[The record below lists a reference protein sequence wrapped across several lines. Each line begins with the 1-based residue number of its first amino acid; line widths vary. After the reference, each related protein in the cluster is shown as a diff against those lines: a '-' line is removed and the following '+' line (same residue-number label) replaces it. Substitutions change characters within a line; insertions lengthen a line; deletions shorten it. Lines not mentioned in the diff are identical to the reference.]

1 MEGSD
6 DNRHR
11 LHISTHQE
19 SAKAGRSPTP
29 GGCIGMDKH
38 DETTRNILG
47 FSRIV
52 DPESPT
58 VEFKSLLTEGM
69 ASINAWVEHQMGD
82 GREVLEFNSLTR
94 EYRMRPL
101 RPEDV

>member
-1 MEGSD
+1 
-6 DNRHR
+6 
-11 LHISTHQE
+11 
-19 SAKAGRSPTP
+19 
-29 GGCIGMDKH
+29 MDKH
-38 DETTRNILG
+38 AETTRSILG

-58 VEFKSLLTEGM
+58 VEYTSLLTEGM
-69 ASINAWVEHQMGD
+69 ASINAWVEHQMGN